1 MPRLSRV
8 LLGLG
13 EVALVGA
20 VVRGCVAAR
29 RAEEL
34 QAEVLRLNS
43 AVDEAVCVK
52 EDFLATLSHEL
63 RTPLNAMLGWLQLLR
78 VHIEEP
84 VERAHALEVLE
95 RNAHAQLHIV
105 ADLLDASRIVTGKM
119 QLVFEQVDLAEVV
132 RHAGETLAPTARAK
146 DVSLRAEFDEIRGPM
161 YADRAR
167 LQQVIWNLVNN
178 AVKFTPPGGEVTLRL
193 RTSGRTVELE
203 VSDTGIGIEP
213 DVLPHIFER
222 FRQGDTGLTR
232 AYGGLGLGLAIVR
245 HLVELHGG
253 SVTARS
259 AGRDRGATFSV
270 RLPFRPA
277 PAASAWDAAASQALG
292 RHA

>member
-1 MPRLSRV
+1 MRRLSRA
-8 LLGLG
+8 LIGIG
-13 EVALVGA
+13 EVALISMA
-20 VVRGCVAAR
+20 VRSCVNAC
-29 RAEEL
+29 RADALE
-34 QAEVLRLNS
+34 AEVQRLNGV
-43 AVDEAVCVK
+43 VDEAVRVK

-78 VHIEEP
+78 MHIEEP
-84 VERAHALEVLE
+84 AERAHALEVLE

-119 QLVFEQVDLAEVV
+119 QLVFEQIDLPEIVS
-132 RHAGETLAPTARAK
+132 HACETLGPTARAK
-146 DVSLRAEFDEIRGPM
+146 DVSLRAEFDDIHGTV
-161 YADRAR
+161 YGDRAR

-178 AVKFTPPGGEVTLRL
+178 AVKFTPPGGDVILRIHA
-193 RTSGRTVELE
+193 RGRTLELE
-203 VSDTGIGIEP
+203 VADTGIGIEP
-213 DVLPHIFER
+213 DMLPHVFER

-232 AYGGLGLGLAIVR
+232 AYGGLGLGLSIVR

-277 PAASAWDAAASQALG
+277 PPESAWDAAASQAFG
-292 RHA
+292 RQA